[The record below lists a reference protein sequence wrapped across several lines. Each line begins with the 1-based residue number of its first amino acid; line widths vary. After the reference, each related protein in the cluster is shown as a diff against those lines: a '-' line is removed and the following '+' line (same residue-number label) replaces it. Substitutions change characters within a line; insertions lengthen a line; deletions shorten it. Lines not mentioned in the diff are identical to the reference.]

1 MGAGEEQEPHRNL
14 LKHGSRARDEGRQL
28 NRQMNRDLRR
38 VKQKRDLSTVLEARS
53 IAQEARDVQQEEKD
67 HKQEATTLAQE
78 TKTQVQDA
86 KDKDQT
92 KIGLE
97 LKAER
102 LEIKQNRRELRC
114 LEEGLDVRDVEQEAR
129 AKKLT
134 SREMEVAM
142 DTFGRDHYVLFGCLL
157 LLVLLMWLVNNIVEN
172 LTK

>member
-1 MGAGEEQEPHRNL
+1 MGAGEEQEPYRNL
-14 LKHGSRARDEGRQL
+14 LKHGARARDEGRQM

-38 VKQKRDLSTVLEARS
+38 VKQKRDRSTVLEART

-67 HKQEATTLAQE
+67 YKQEATTLAQE
-78 TKTQVQDA
+78 TKTKAQDA

-114 LEEGLDVRDVEQEAR
+114 LEEGLDVRDLEQEAR
-129 AKKLT
+129 ARKLT

-157 LLVLLMWLVNNIVEN
+157 LLVLLIWLVNNIVEN